1 MIGKARNALQRL
13 YKTGVFFTHV
23 PKCGGMSVEHG
34 LRRAFYFANERIEPV
49 QTRKAVRLLKPALDA
64 RELES
69 ETYHYRKMIAAYALE
84 RGVKCITGH
93 CPYDPAF
100 QEQFRDTHVF
110 TTLLREPVERFE
122 SHYRFDYKSGLA
134 RSIDVEPDAFLE
146 TPDAREFGH
155 IYVTYFAG
163 LDRGMDP
170 RTPEAIDKA
179 KRAVERLDVVGFLDR
194 LGEYSNV
201 LSDRL
206 SRKIKIAHHNK
217 IDGRRS
223 AFQGVFTDAQ
233 RAKIKDL
240 CAPDIEVYEHA
251 RAVYAAD

>member
-34 LRRAFYFANERIEPV
+34 LRRAYYFANERIEPV
-49 QTRKAVRLLKPALDA
+49 QTRKAVQLIKPALDA
-64 RELES
+64 RALES

-100 QEQFRDTHVF
+100 QKQFQGTHIF
-110 TTLLREPVERFE
+110 TTLLRDPVARFE

-134 RSIDVEPDAFLE
+134 RSIDIEPDEFLE
-146 TPDAREFGH
+146 TPEAQDFGH

-163 LDRGMDP
+163 LDRGEDP
-170 RTPEAIDKA
+170 RSQDAIDKA
-179 KRAVERLDVVGFLDR
+179 KRAVETLDVVGFLDR
-194 LGEYSNV
+194 MDDYKHSLCN
-201 LSDRL
+201 RL
-206 SRKIKIAHHNK
+206 SRNIKISHHNK
-217 IDGRRS
+217 IEGRRN
-223 AFQGVFTDAQ
+223 AFQGAFTDAQ
-233 RAKIKDL
+233 RAKIKEL
-240 CAPDIEVYEHA
+240 CAPDMEIYEHA
-251 RAVYAAD
+251 RDVCGR